1 MKIDINVV
9 QHGSAAVMLVVF
21 IFYPLFFIHT
31 SYIKF
36 GIGIWAFSLPFLYIP
51 YLLESPEVSRK
62 EMKDPKKVSILGSW
76 LFALFWWSI
85 LLENEYLKIVTIVF
99 FIILIVYCLYYIKK
113 HWKEEK
119 RAEEGLNES

>member
-9 QHGSAAVMLVVF
+9 QHGSAAVMFVVF

-36 GIGIWAFSLPFLYIP
+36 GIGIWAFSLPILYIP
-51 YLLESPEVSRK
+51 YLLESPEVSKK
-62 EMKDPKKVSILGSW
+62 EKKDPKKGSILGSW
-76 LFALFWWSI
+76 LFALFWWSV
-85 LLENEYLKIVTIVF
+85 LLENDYLRIVTMVF

-119 RAEEGLNES
+119 GTEEGLNES